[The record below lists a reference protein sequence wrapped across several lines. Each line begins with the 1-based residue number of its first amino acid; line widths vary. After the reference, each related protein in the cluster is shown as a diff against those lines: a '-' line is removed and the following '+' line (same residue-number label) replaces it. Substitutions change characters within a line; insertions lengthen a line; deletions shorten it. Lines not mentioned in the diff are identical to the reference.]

1 MPKVKVMKVE
11 SKVISDSDIE
21 NIKEAVKTR
30 KPVDF
35 FCYTLTPEQKSRF
48 QNILNVFLEECDQ
61 EYLFNYLS
69 YCLFELLDNASKANA
84 KRIYFKEHNLNIN
97 DAADYKSGMKKFKET
112 LDENALHYENEL
124 EAGQLKVHLLLS
136 ADDVILITVSNNTKI
151 TDLEYNRIKEKIEK
165 TKIYNTMADAINDID
180 QTEGSGLGIITVL
193 IMLKKLG
200 LASDHL
206 KFKTTDTETIATIE
220 IPKDTLEEL

>member
-1 MPKVKVMKVE
+1 MEIMKVD
-11 SKVISDSDIE
+11 SKVVSEEDIE
-21 NIKEAVKTR
+21 SIKVAVKTR
-30 KPVDF
+30 QPIDF
-35 FCYTLTPEQKSRF
+35 FCYTLTPEQKDRF
-48 QNILNVFLEECDQ
+48 LKILRIFLEECDQ

-97 DAADYKSGMKKFKET
+97 DEKDYKNGMKDFKQT
-112 LDENALHYENEL
+112 LNDNSLHYQNEL
-124 EAGQLKVHLLLS
+124 EAGQLLVHLLLS
-136 ADDVILITVSNNTKI
+136 ADDVISITVSNNTKI
-151 TDLEYNRIKEKIEK
+151 TDSEYHRIKEKIEK
-165 TKIYNTMADAINDID
+165 TKIYNTMADAVNDID

-200 LASDHL
+200 LSSDHL
-206 KFKTTDTETIATIE
+206 KFKTTDNETIASIE

>member
-1 MPKVKVMKVE
+1 MNMDD
-11 SKVISDSDIE
+11 KVISQEDIA
-21 NIKEAVKTR
+21 NIKGAVQSR

-35 FCYTLTPEQKSRF
+35 FCYTLTPEQKDRF
-48 QNILNVFLEECDQ
+48 LKILRIFLEECKQ

-97 DAADYKSGMKKFKET
+97 NESDYKNGMKDFKET
-112 LDENALHYENEL
+112 LDENALHYESEL
-124 EAGQLKVHLLLS
+124 EAVHLQVHLLLS
-136 ADDVILITVSNNTKI
+136 ADDVITITVSNNTKI
-151 TDLEYNRIKEKIEK
+151 TDSEYVRIKEKIEK
-165 TKIYNTMADAINDID
+165 TKVYNTMADAINDID

-206 KFKTTDTETIATIE
+206 KFTTTDTETIATIE
-220 IPKDTLEEL
+220 IPKDTLEEV

>member
-1 MPKVKVMKVE
+1 MEINP
-11 SKVISDSDIE
+11 KVISNADIE
-21 NIKEAVKTR
+21 SIKVAVKTR

-35 FCYTLTPEQKSRF
+35 YCYTLTPDQKARF
-48 QNILNVFLEECDQ
+48 QEILSIFLKECDQ
-61 EYLFNYLS
+61 TYLYNYLS

-97 DAADYKSGMKKFKET
+97 DEKDYKNGMIDFKST
-112 LDENALHYENEL
+112 LDENTLHYQD
-124 EAGQLKVHLLLS
+124 QLKDGKLQVHLLLS
-136 ADDVILITVSNNTKI
+136 ADDVISITVSNNTKI

-165 TKIYNTMADAINDID
+165 TKVYNTMADAINDID

-206 KFKTTDTETIATIE
+206 QFKTTDTETIATIE
-220 IPKDTLEEL
+220 IPKDTFEEV

>member
-1 MPKVKVMKVE
+1 MNMDD
-11 SKVISDSDIE
+11 KVISQEDIA
-21 NIKEAVKTR
+21 NIKGAVQSR

-35 FCYTLTPEQKSRF
+35 FCYTLTPEQKDRF
-48 QNILNVFLEECDQ
+48 LKILRIFLEECKQ

-97 DAADYKSGMKKFKET
+97 DESDYKNGMKDFKET
-112 LDENALHYENEL
+112 LDENTLHYESEL
-124 EAGQLKVHLLLS
+124 EAVHLQVHLLLS
-136 ADDVILITVSNNTKI
+136 ADDVITITVSNNTKI
-151 TDLEYNRIKEKIEK
+151 TDSEYVRIKEKIEK
-165 TKIYNTMADAINDID
+165 TKVYNTMADAINDID

-206 KFKTTDTETIATIE
+206 KFTTTDTETIATIE
-220 IPKDTLEEL
+220 IPKDTLEEV